1 GHCLA
6 SLSIRRRALLGLDWQ
21 IAPQRNAS
29 AAEERDTE
37 VVADMVADL
46 PVADIMLDMAD
57 AIGKSFACLEMDWIQ
72 DGGQWLPD
80 AISLRPQRWFRLPQ
94 NAPYSRELRLRD
106 NSVDGESLQ
115 PFGWILHQHAA
126 RPGHFARS
134 ALGRV
139 LAWPFLFKNY
149 SVRDLAEF
157 LEI

>member
-1 GHCLA
+1 
-6 SLSIRRRALLGLDWQ
+6 
-21 IAPQRNAS
+21 
-29 AAEERDTE
+29 
-37 VVADMVADL
+37 
-46 PVADIMLDMAD
+46 
-57 AIGKSFACLEMDWIQ
+57 AIE
-72 DGGQWLPD
+72 
-80 AISLRPQRWFRLPQ
+80 LRPQRWFRLPQ

-115 PFGWILHQHAA
+115 PFGWIVHQHAA

-157 LEI
+157 LEIYGLPMRLGTYPPGASDREKATLLRAVTSIGHAAAGIIPEGMAIEFQEAAKGASDPYV